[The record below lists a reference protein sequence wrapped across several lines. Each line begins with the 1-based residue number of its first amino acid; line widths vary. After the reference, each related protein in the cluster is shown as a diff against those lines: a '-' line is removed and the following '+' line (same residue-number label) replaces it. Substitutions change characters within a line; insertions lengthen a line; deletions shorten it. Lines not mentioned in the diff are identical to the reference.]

1 MLTKRQL
8 EDAAEC
14 LARFH
19 ERTCGQCSCNK
30 FRYGYVGSYGCTE
43 NAAQT
48 ALAYREMLERLEFSN
63 LTWDG
68 AECAICGGR
77 NEHEDECGLAALL
90 EKVRGEVML
99 SVGKLKEICEYIERE
114 HGSDCK
120 VVVQVYDKNDKRR
133 ILGGDYA
140 LDYGWG
146 NDGTLYLTNGTSEKV
161 RG

>member
-1 MLTKRQL
+1 
-8 EDAAEC
+8 
-14 LARFH
+14 
-19 ERTCGQCSCNK
+19 
-30 FRYGYVGSYGCTE
+30 
-43 NAAQT
+43 
-48 ALAYREMLERLEFSN
+48 
-63 LTWDG
+63 
-68 AECAICGGR
+68 
-77 NEHEDECGLAALL
+77 
-90 EKVRGEVML
+90 ML

-161 RG
+161 RGEGNVGI